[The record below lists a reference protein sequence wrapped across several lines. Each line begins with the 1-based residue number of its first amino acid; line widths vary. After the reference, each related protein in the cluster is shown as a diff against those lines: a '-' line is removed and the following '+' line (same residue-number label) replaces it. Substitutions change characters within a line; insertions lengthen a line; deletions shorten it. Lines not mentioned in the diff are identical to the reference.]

1 MKYLLSLGSNTGD
14 SMANLKTAI
23 SKLEEKSIFVE
34 DCSSVYSSNPVDY
47 LNQPDFLN
55 MSLIVETSCEPQQL
69 LSELQNIERGMGRV
83 KTIEKGPRNIDLD
96 IIFWEK
102 GSFESSELTIPHKEA
117 EKRLF
122 VIFPTLEIIGSAGC
136 FGSERARLDHIL
148 ETEQERFTGQKIEKL
163 CPFKIEGEDYGWEN
177 R

>member
-14 SMANLKTAI
+14 PMKNLKTAI
-23 SKLEEKSIFVE
+23 VKLEEKSIFVE
-34 DCSSVYSSNPVDY
+34 DCSSVYSSTPVDY
-47 LNQPDFLN
+47 LDQPDFLN
-55 MSLIVETSCEPQQL
+55 MSLIVETACGPQQL
-69 LSELQNIERGMGRV
+69 LSELKNIEHGMGRV
-83 KTIEKGPRNIDLD
+83 KTVEKGPRNIDLD
-96 IIFWEK
+96 IIFWEN
-102 GSFESSELTIPHKEA
+102 GSFESSDLTIPHKEA

-136 FGSERARLDHIL
+136 FGGEKARLDHIL

>member
-14 SMANLKTAI
+14 PMKNLKTAI
-23 SKLEEKSIFVE
+23 AKLEEKSIFVE
-34 DCSSVYSSNPVDY
+34 DCSSVYSSTPVDY
-47 LNQPDFLN
+47 LDQPDFLN
-55 MSLIVETSCEPQQL
+55 MSLIVETACGPQQL
-69 LSELQNIERGMGRV
+69 LSELKNIEHGMGRV
-83 KTIEKGPRNIDLD
+83 KTVEKGPRNIDLD
-96 IIFWEK
+96 IIFWEN
-102 GSFESSELTIPHKEA
+102 GSFESSDLTIPHKEA

-136 FGSERARLDHIL
+136 FGSEKARLDHIL

>member
-14 SMANLKTAI
+14 SMKNLKTAI
-23 SKLEEKSIFVE
+23 RKLEEKSIFVE

-55 MSLIVETSCEPQQL
+55 MSLIVETACDPQQL
-69 LSELQNIERGMGRV
+69 LSELKNIEHGMGRV
-83 KTIEKGPRNIDLD
+83 KTVEKGPRNIDLD
-96 IIFWEK
+96 IIFWEN
-102 GSFESSELTIPHKEA
+102 GSFASPELTIPHKEA

-136 FGSERARLDHIL
+136 FGSEKARLDHIL

>member
-14 SMANLKTAI
+14 TFENLKEAI
-23 SKLEEKSIFVE
+23 RRLEEKSIFVE

-47 LNQPDFLN
+47 LEQNDFLN
-55 MSLIVETSCEPQQL
+55 ISLIVETSCEPQQL
-69 LSELQNIERGMGRV
+69 LSELKTIEHEMGRV

-102 GSFESSELTIPHKEA
+102 GSFTSNDLTIPHKET
-117 EKRLF
+117 ENRLF

-136 FGSERARLDHIL
+136 FGEEKSRLDHIL
-148 ETEQERFTGQKIEKL
+148 ETEQDRFTGQKIEKL

>member
-14 SMANLKTAI
+14 PMKNLKTAI
-23 SKLEEKSIFVE
+23 AKLEEKSIFVE
-34 DCSSVYSSNPVDY
+34 DCSSVYSSTPVDY
-47 LNQPDFLN
+47 LDQPDFLN
-55 MSLIVETSCEPQQL
+55 MSLIVETACGPQQL
-69 LSELQNIERGMGRV
+69 LSELKNIEHGMGRV
-83 KTIEKGPRNIDLD
+83 KTVEKGPRNIDLD
-96 IIFWEK
+96 IIFWEN
-102 GSFESSELTIPHKEA
+102 GSFESSDLTIPHKEA
-117 EKRLF
+117 DKRLF

-136 FGSERARLDHIL
+136 FGSEKARLDHIL

>member
-14 SMANLKTAI
+14 PMKNLKTAI
-23 SKLEEKSIFVE
+23 TKLEEKSIFVE
-34 DCSSVYSSNPVDY
+34 DCSSVYSSTPVDY
-47 LNQPDFLN
+47 LDQPDFLN
-55 MSLIVETSCEPQQL
+55 MSLIVETACGPQQL
-69 LSELQNIERGMGRV
+69 LSELKNIEHGMGRV
-83 KTIEKGPRNIDLD
+83 KTVEKGPRNIDLD
-96 IIFWEK
+96 IIFWEN
-102 GSFESSELTIPHKEA
+102 GSFESSDLTIPHKEA

-136 FGSERARLDHIL
+136 FGSEKARLDHIL

>member
-14 SMANLKTAI
+14 SMENLKTAI
-23 SKLEEKSIFVE
+23 AKLEEKSIFVE
-34 DCSSVYSSNPVDY
+34 DCSSVYSSTPVDY

-55 MSLIVETSCEPQQL
+55 MSLIVETLCGPQQL

-96 IIFWEK
+96 IIFWEN
-102 GSFESSELTIPHKEA
+102 GSFESPELTIPHKEA

-136 FGSERARLDHIL
+136 FGSERAHLDHIL

>member
-14 SMANLKTAI
+14 SMQNLKTAI
-23 SKLEEKSIFVE
+23 AKLEEKSIFVE
-34 DCSSVYSSNPVDY
+34 DCSSVYSSTPVDY
-47 LNQPDFLN
+47 LDQPDFLN
-55 MSLIVETSCEPQQL
+55 MSLIVETACGPQQL
-69 LSELQNIERGMGRV
+69 LSELKNIECGMGRV

-96 IIFWEK
+96 IIFWEN
-102 GSFESSELTIPHKEA
+102 GSFESSDLTIPHKEA
-117 EKRLF
+117 DKRLF

-136 FGSERARLDHIL
+136 FGSEKARLDHIL

>member
-14 SMANLKTAI
+14 PMANLKTAI
-23 SKLEEKSIFVE
+23 DKLEEKSIFAE
-34 DCSSVYSSNPVDY
+34 DWSSVYATSPVDY
-47 LNQPDFLN
+47 LYQNDFLN
-55 MSLIVETSCEPQQL
+55 MSLIVETPHGPQQL
-69 LSELQNIERGMGRV
+69 LTKLKEIEHEMGRV

-102 GSFESSELTIPHKEA
+102 GSFESPDLTIPHKEA

-136 FGSERARLDHIL
+136 FGTEKSRLDHIL
-148 ETEQERFTGQKIEKL
+148 ETGQDRFSGQKIEKL
-163 CPFKIEGEDYGWEN
+163 CPFKIEGENYGWEN

>member
-14 SMANLKTAI
+14 SMKNLKTAI
-23 SKLEEKSIFVE
+23 TKLEEKSIFVE
-34 DCSSVYSSNPVDY
+34 DCSSVYSSTPVDY
-47 LNQPDFLN
+47 LDQPDFLN
-55 MSLIVETSCEPQQL
+55 MSLIVETAFGPQQL
-69 LSELQNIERGMGRV
+69 LSELKNIEHGMGRV
-83 KTIEKGPRNIDLD
+83 KTVEKGPRNIDLD
-96 IIFWEK
+96 IIFWEN

>member
-14 SMANLKTAI
+14 PMKNLKTAI
-23 SKLEEKSIFVE
+23 AKLEEKSIFVE
-34 DCSSVYSSNPVDY
+34 DCSSVYSSTPVDY
-47 LNQPDFLN
+47 LDQPDFLN
-55 MSLIVETSCEPQQL
+55 MSLIVETACGPQQL
-69 LSELQNIERGMGRV
+69 LSELKNIEHGMGRV
-83 KTIEKGPRNIDLD
+83 KTVEKGPRNIDLD

>member
-1 MKYLLSLGSNTGD
+1 MKYLLSLGSNIGD
-14 SMANLKTAI
+14 SMENLKTAI
-23 SKLEEKSIFVE
+23 TKLEEKSIFVE

-47 LNQPDFLN
+47 LEQNDFLN
-55 MSLIVETSCEPQQL
+55 MSLIVETACRPQQL
-69 LSELQNIERGMGRV
+69 LSELKNIEHGMGRV
-83 KTIEKGPRNIDLD
+83 KTVEKGPRNIDLD
-96 IIFWEK
+96 IIFWEN
-102 GSFESSELTIPHKEA
+102 GSFESPELTIPHKEA

-136 FGSERARLDHIL
+136 FGSEKARLDHIL

>member
-14 SMANLKTAI
+14 PMKNLKTAI
-23 SKLEEKSIFVE
+23 AKLEEKSIFAE
-34 DCSSVYSSNPVDY
+34 DCSSVYSSTPVDY
-47 LNQPDFLN
+47 LDQPDFLN
-55 MSLIVETSCEPQQL
+55 MSLIVETACGPQQL
-69 LSELQNIERGMGRV
+69 LSELKNIEHGMGRV
-83 KTIEKGPRNIDLD
+83 KTVEKGPRNIDLD
-96 IIFWEK
+96 IIFWEN
-102 GSFESSELTIPHKEA
+102 GSFESSDLTIPHKEA

-136 FGSERARLDHIL
+136 FSGEKSRLDHIL

>member
-14 SMANLKTAI
+14 PMENLKTAI
-23 SKLEEKSIFVE
+23 GRLEEKSIFVE
-34 DCSSVYSSNPVDY
+34 DWSSVYATSPVDY
-47 LNQPDFLN
+47 AYQNDFLN
-55 MSLIVETSCEPQQL
+55 MSLIVETPHEPQQL
-69 LSELQNIERGMGRV
+69 LSELKNIEREMGRV

-102 GSFESSELTIPHKEA
+102 GSFESSDLTIPHKEA

-136 FGSERARLDHIL
+136 FSCEKSRLDHIL
-148 ETEQERFTGQKIEKL
+148 ETEQDRFTGQKIEKL

>member
-14 SMANLKTAI
+14 SMQNLKTAI
-23 SKLEEKSIFVE
+23 AKLEEKSIFVE
-34 DCSSVYSSNPVDY
+34 DCSSVYSSTPVDY

-55 MSLIVETSCEPQQL
+55 MSLIVETACGPQQL
-69 LSELQNIERGMGRV
+69 LSELKNIEHGMGRI
-83 KTIEKGPRNIDLD
+83 KTVEKGPRNIDLD
-96 IIFWEK
+96 IIFWEN
-102 GSFESSELTIPHKEA
+102 GSFESSDLTIPHKEA
-117 EKRLF
+117 DKRLF

-136 FGSERARLDHIL
+136 FGSEKARLDHIL

>member
-14 SMANLKTAI
+14 PMENLKTAI
-23 SKLEEKSIFVE
+23 TKLEEKSIFVD
-34 DCSSVYSSNPVDY
+34 DCSSVYSSNPVGY
-47 LNQPDFLN
+47 LEQNDFLN
-55 MSLIVETSCEPQQL
+55 MSLIVETSMEPQL
-69 LSELQNIERGMGRV
+69 LLAELKNIEREMGRV

-96 IIFWEK
+96 IIFWEN
-102 GSFESSELTIPHKEA
+102 GSFESSDLTIPHKEA
-117 EKRLF
+117 ENRLF

-136 FGSERARLDHIL
+136 FGSEKSRLDHIL
-148 ETEQERFTGQKIEKL
+148 ETGQDRFTGQKIEKL